1 MKMRIDTT
9 AEAGLQHVHSS
20 ATVIRFTL
28 TTADF
33 SQTVTEQEKLVMH
46 HPPCQINSGTTSCSK
61 DNCFISVAV
70 SLYSCSVFVR
80 VERLVSVLGVV

>member
-33 SQTVTEQEKLVMH
+33 SQTVTEQEKLVMLMH
-46 HPPCQINSGTTSCSK
+46 
-61 DNCFISVAV
+61 
-70 SLYSCSVFVR
+70 Y
-80 VERLVSVLGVV
+80 